1 VNALTPY
8 PRYDHNVG
16 GDPVMPVWTAN
27 PTALAMTYRYYME
40 GETYVVEA
48 FIKDKDNN
56 PLTGVTVNLWVGDL
70 YYLTGE
76 TNETGKIRFEGLGAF
91 ENGKLTAWK
100 HNYKPA
106 LADGI
111 DVPQ

>member
-1 VNALTPY
+1 
-8 PRYDHNVG
+8 
-16 GDPVMPVWTAN
+16 
-27 PTALAMTYRYYME
+27 ME
-40 GETYVVEA
+40 GETYVVET

-56 PLTGVTVNLWVGDL
+56 PLTGVTVNLWVDDL

-76 TNETGKIRFEGLGAF
+76 TNDTGKVRFKGLGAF

-106 LADGI
+106 LADGV
-111 DVPQ
+111 DVP

>member
-1 VNALTPY
+1 
-8 PRYDHNVG
+8 
-16 GDPVMPVWTAN
+16 MPVWTAN
-27 PTALAMTYRYYME
+27 PTGLTMTYRYYVE
-40 GETYVVEA
+40 GETYVLEA

-56 PLTGVTVNLWVGDL
+56 PLTGVTVNLWVNDL

-106 LADGI
+106 LADGV
-111 DVPQ
+111 DVP

>member
-1 VNALTPY
+1 VKGFGDAVK
-8 PRYDHNVG
+8 PRKR
-16 GDPVMPVWTAN
+16 
-27 PTALAMTYRYYME
+27 PTAFCVSARR
-40 GETYVVEA
+40 
-48 FIKDKDNN
+48 KDNDAVA
-56 PLTGVTVNLWVGDL
+56 GVTVNLWVGDL

>member
-1 VNALTPY
+1 
-8 PRYDHNVG
+8 
-16 GDPVMPVWTAN
+16 
-27 PTALAMTYRYYME
+27 ME

-48 FIKDKDNN
+48 FVKDKDNDAVA
-56 PLTGVTVNLWVGDL
+56 GVTVNLWVYDL

-76 TNETGKIRFEGLGAF
+76 TNETGKVRFKGLNAF

-106 LADGI
+106 LADGV
-111 DVPQ
+111 DVP